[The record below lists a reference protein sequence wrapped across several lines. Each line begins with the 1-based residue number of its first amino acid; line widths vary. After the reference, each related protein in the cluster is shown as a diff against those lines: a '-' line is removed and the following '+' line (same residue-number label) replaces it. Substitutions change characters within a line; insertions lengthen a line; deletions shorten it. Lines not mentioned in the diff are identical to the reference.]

1 MGYARRD
8 DWAPSAVT
16 AAPPRVFLASHARP
30 SPHSRLGVA
39 RAVFAHD
46 SPTIRLRA
54 QPRDENDAAG
64 DDAADEDDD
73 LSEWLTLVSW
83 CSLAAFMG
91 CGIASAVYFVQSRE
105 TTRPAKVRAYN
116 AEAAAWRDELAA
128 AYASKWTPPAGAS
141 PPRLRVVR
149 GADAD
154 AGAPA
159 VDEAMTLE
167 LVGPAARG
175 EVLVIEGH
183 GDLTGRHPPMR
194 GDHGTD
200 YARLERGAA
209 LVTVVE
215 NFHAVERR
223 TEIAE
228 RARVQVG
235 DDASGF
241 EVSVPAMR
249 CEAAPSQYGHSA
261 VSVFL
266 RTITLVENSPAN
278 EAYAGLEAV
287 EGGYACALEYTEP
300 SKEVRGYHD
309 ARDERDVEAMCRDS
323 ARIPRKNVNLT
334 VVVRSPEDPHLVR
347 GELTGCDYYFG
358 VGADA
363 LAEKTRRVGFAAL
376 ALFGLLVI
384 LLGFISRRKIRRAA
398 KASRAASIGRAGEG
412 SGMQKGRK
420 RMLQRQRAAGTQ
432 LVRSIRDQGQLEEL
446 ETFWYSLEMNDR
458 QAIWDGTRATLM
470 STPSLGRV
478 LEIEG
483 ERAMDALVPEMYAAH
498 RFAEEPERMPRLV
511 RDLLDGEEHGGENLP
526 PSHEGSIDH
535 DEATMLSR
543 SAILSCFIST
553 FLVSL
558 LNEMAT
564 AAG

>member
-1 MGYARRD
+1 MRPAETEETEHHLNLDARGKTDSTTIRRTTREGGSLLIPARHSPPRRWARRFSLRPCLEWTAGYLSVGRSMRYARRD

-16 AAPPRVFLASHARP
+16 AAPPRVFLASHTRP

-64 DDAADEDDD
+64 DDTADEDDD

-83 CSLAAFMG
+83 CSLAAFLG

-159 VDEAMTLE
+159 ADEAMTLE

-175 EVLVIEGH
+175 KVLVIEGH

-266 RTITLVENSPAN
+266 RTITLVEISPAN

-300 SKEVRGYHD
+300 SKEVPRED
-309 ARDERDVEAMCRDS
+309 TEEERQSDGGGPVAGRPAS
-323 ARIPRKNVNLT
+323 
-334 VVVRSPEDPHLVR
+334 
-347 GELTGCDYYFG
+347 
-358 VGADA
+358 GA
-363 LAEKTRRVGFAAL
+363 G
-376 ALFGLLVI
+376 G
-384 LLGFISRRKIRRAA
+384 
-398 KASRAASIGRAGEG
+398 
-412 SGMQKGRK
+412 
-420 RMLQRQRAAGTQ
+420 
-432 LVRSIRDQGQLEEL
+432 
-446 ETFWYSLEMNDR
+446 
-458 QAIWDGTRATLM
+458 
-470 STPSLGRV
+470 
-478 LEIEG
+478 
-483 ERAMDALVPEMYAAH
+483 AH
-498 RFAEEPERMPRLV
+498 RV
-511 RDLLDGEEHGGENLP
+511 
-526 PSHEGSIDH
+526 
-535 DEATMLSR
+535 
-543 SAILSCFIST
+543 
-553 FLVSL
+553 
-558 LNEMAT
+558 
-564 AAG
+564 